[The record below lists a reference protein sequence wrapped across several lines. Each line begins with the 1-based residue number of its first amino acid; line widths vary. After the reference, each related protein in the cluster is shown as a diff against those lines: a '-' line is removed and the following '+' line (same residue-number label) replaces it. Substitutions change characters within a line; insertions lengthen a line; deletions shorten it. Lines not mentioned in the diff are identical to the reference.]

1 MIYFII
7 GLILVFNYAVFKMS
21 SNCSRIEEKIYIE
34 EDFEEKN

>member
-7 GLILVFNYAVFKMS
+7 GLILAFNYVVFKMS